1 MDKMDKNGSDSKK
14 GNEPNKNKKN
24 REKQN

>member
-14 GNEPNKNKKN
+14 GNEPNKKN